1 MVLNREYV
9 QTFKLDLYPEYTAT
23 VGLFVDVKNTP
34 EIRSSLLSGKLNCAL
49 LNTEIIADVFSLLQ
63 ACNKAVYSDTNKTM
77 KTRNL
82 HTEILFNLSPSN
94 SIKESLTNFGASDSQ
109 TNLIGVCLRKHD
121 DVTDGMETL
130 LKMVDGATTK
140 PLCDIEKY
148 NDVDRIAK
156 LYKVGKEELSIGS
169 LADAVVLRV
178 ATKDAL

>member
-1 MVLNREYV
+1 MS
-9 QTFKLDLYPEYTAT
+9 
-23 VGLFVDVKNTP
+23 LFLP
-34 EIRSSLLSGKLNCAL
+34 
-49 LNTEIIADVFSLLQ
+49 F
-63 ACNKAVYSDTNKTM
+63 M

-130 LKMVDGATTK
+130 LKMVDGAPTK

-148 NDVDRIAK
+148 NDIDRIAK
-156 LYKVGKEELSIGS
+156 LYKVGKEEMSIGS

>member
-1 MVLNREYV
+1 MVINREHV
-9 QTFKLDLYPEYTAT
+9 ETFKLDIYPEYIAT
-23 VGLFVDVKNTP
+23 VALLIDVKNTS
-34 EIRSSLLSGKLNCAL
+34 EIRSNLLSGKLNCAL

-63 ACNKAVYSDTNKTM
+63 ACNKAVYSNTNKTM
-77 KTRNL
+77 RTRNL

-94 SIKESLTNFGASDSQ
+94 SIKESLTTFGVSDTQ
-109 TNLIGVCLRKHD
+109 TNLIGVCLRKDD
-121 DVTDGMETL
+121 DVTDGMDTL

-148 NDVDRIAK
+148 CDTNRITK
-156 LYKVGKEELSIGS
+156 LYKVSEDELSIGS

>member
-1 MVLNREYV
+1 MVLNREHV
-9 QTFKLDLYPEYTAT
+9 ETFKLDIYPEYTAT
-23 VGLFVDVKNTP
+23 VALLIDVKNTS
-34 EIRSSLLSGKLNCAL
+34 EIRSNLLSGKLNCAL

-63 ACNKAVYSDTNKTM
+63 ACNKAVYSNTNKTM
-77 KTRNL
+77 RTRNL

-94 SIKESLTNFGASDSQ
+94 SIKESLTTFGVSDTQ
-109 TNLIGVCLRKHD
+109 TNLIGVCLRKDD
-121 DVTDGMETL
+121 DVTDGMDTL

-148 NDVDRIAK
+148 CDTNRITK
-156 LYKVGKEELSIGS
+156 LYKVSEDELSIGS